1 MPHNMVILQRED
13 LNEIGQAS
21 MLLAADPKA
30 LALNYVPTHPGVIY
44 LTPVLSPGGS
54 YTVYYKAPSESGI
67 YPFVCTFP
75 GHWKVMRG
83 VIHVANEGVK
93 LPEVPELQAPTRPFV
108 KMWMTKDLVPD
119 LNDLGGR
126 SVARGQE
133 VFTIAGCIQCHKVN
147 GKGADLGPDLSQ
159 VTKRFKGEKLL
170 NQILNPSAE
179 IHKEYQAVSII
190 TVDGE
195 TITGLVTKKS
205 DEALTLLTN
214 PLKPTELTEL
224 ATADI
229 EELIPSKVSTMP
241 KGLLMTFTREEILDL
256 MRFLHTQ
263 GD

>member
-1 MPHNMVILQRED
+1 MF
-13 LNEIGQAS
+13 
-21 MLLAADPKA
+21 
-30 LALNYVPTHPGVIY
+30 
-44 LTPVLSPGGS
+44 
-54 YTVYYKAPSESGI
+54 TV
-67 YPFVCTFP
+67 
-75 GHWKVMRG
+75 
-83 VIHVANEGVK
+83 
-93 LPEVPELQAPTRPFV
+93 
-108 KMWMTKDLVPD
+108 
-119 LNDLGGR
+119 
-126 SVARGQE
+126 
-133 VFTIAGCIQCHKVN
+133 AGCIQCHKVN